1 MMKKIYWLRR
11 LTLLMAMMGVG
22 AATTGFIP
30 VWIKILLIAGV
41 GGNLLLTEEF
51 EFDLR
56 SRARG
61 R

>member
-1 MMKKIYWLRR
+1 MKKIYWLRR
-11 LTLLMAMMGVG
+11 LTLLMAMIGVG
-22 AATTGFIP
+22 AAATGFIP

-56 SRARG
+56 SRTSG

>member
-1 MMKKIYWLRR
+1 MKKIYWLRR
-11 LTLLMAMMGVG
+11 LTLLMAVIGVG

-30 VWIKILLIAGV
+30 VWIKILLIAGM
-41 GGNLLLTEEF
+41 GGKLLLTEEF

-56 SRARG
+56 SRASG

>member
-1 MMKKIYWLRR
+1 MKKIYWLRR
-11 LTLLMAMMGVG
+11 LTLLMAVIGVG

-30 VWIKILLIAGV
+30 VWIKILLIAGM

-56 SRARG
+56 SRASG

>member
-1 MMKKIYWLRR
+1 MKKIYWLRQ
-11 LTLLMAMMGVG
+11 LTLLMAVIGVG

-30 VWIKILLIAGV
+30 VWIKILLIAGM

-56 SRARG
+56 SRASG

>member
-1 MMKKIYWLRR
+1 MKKIYWLRR
-11 LTLLMAMMGVG
+11 LLLLITMFGVG
-22 AATTGFIP
+22 AAATGFIP
-30 VWIKILLIAGV
+30 AWIKILLIAGV

-56 SRARG
+56 SRADG

>member
-1 MMKKIYWLRR
+1 MMKKIYWIRR
-11 LTLLMAMMGVG
+11 LTLLMAMIGVG

-51 EFDLR
+51 EFDMR
-56 SRARG
+56 SRASG

>member
-11 LTLLMAMMGVG
+11 LTLLMAMIGVG

-56 SRARG
+56 SRASG

>member
-1 MMKKIYWLRR
+1 MKKIYWLRR
-11 LTLLMAMMGVG
+11 LTLLMAMIGVG

-56 SRARG
+56 SRASG

>member
-1 MMKKIYWLRR
+1 MKKLYWIRR
-11 LTLLMAMMGVG
+11 LTLLMAMIGVG

-56 SRARG
+56 SRASG

>member
-1 MMKKIYWLRR
+1 MMKKIYWIRR
-11 LTLLMAMMGVG
+11 LTLLMAMIVVG

-30 VWIKILLIAGV
+30 VWIKILLIAVV

-56 SRARG
+56 SRASG

>member
-1 MMKKIYWLRR
+1 MKKIYWLRR
-11 LTLLMAMMGVG
+11 LTLLMAMIGVG

-30 VWIKILLIAGV
+30 VWIKILLIASM

-56 SRARG
+56 SRASG

>member
-1 MMKKIYWLRR
+1 MRKIYWLRR
-11 LTLLMAMMGVG
+11 LTLLMAMIGVG

-56 SRARG
+56 SRASER
-61 R
+61 

>member
-1 MMKKIYWLRR
+1 MMKKIYWIRR
-11 LTLLMAMMGVG
+11 LTLLMAMIGVG

-56 SRARG
+56 SRTSG

>member
-1 MMKKIYWLRR
+1 MKKIYWIRR
-11 LTLLMAMMGVG
+11 LTLLMAMIFVG

-56 SRARG
+56 SRTSG

>member
-1 MMKKIYWLRR
+1 MKKIYWIRR
-11 LTLLMAMMGVG
+11 LTLLMAMIGVG

-30 VWIKILLIAGV
+30 VWIKILLIAGM

-56 SRARG
+56 SRASG

>member
-1 MMKKIYWLRR
+1 MKKIYWLRR
-11 LTLLMAMMGVG
+11 LTLLMAMIGVG

-30 VWIKILLIAGV
+30 VWIKILLIAGM

-56 SRARG
+56 SRASG

>member
-1 MMKKIYWLRR
+1 MKKIYWIRR
-11 LTLLMAMMGVG
+11 LTLLMAMIGVG
-22 AATTGFIP
+22 AAITGFIP

-56 SRARG
+56 SRTSG

>member
-1 MMKKIYWLRR
+1 MKKIYWIRR
-11 LTLLMAMMGVG
+11 LTLLMAMIGVG

-56 SRARG
+56 SRTNG

>member
-1 MMKKIYWLRR
+1 
-11 LTLLMAMMGVG
+11 MAMIGVG

-56 SRARG
+56 SRANG

>member
-1 MMKKIYWLRR
+1 MKKIYWIRR
-11 LTLLMAMMGVG
+11 LTLLMAMIGVG

-56 SRARG
+56 SRANG

>member
-1 MMKKIYWLRR
+1 MKKIYWIRR
-11 LTLLMAMMGVG
+11 LTLLMAMIGVG

-51 EFDLR
+51 EFDMR
-56 SRARG
+56 SRASG

>member
-1 MMKKIYWLRR
+1 MKKIYWIRR
-11 LTLLMAMMGVG
+11 LTLLMAMIGVG

-56 SRARG
+56 SRTSG

>member
-1 MMKKIYWLRR
+1 MKKIYWIRR

-56 SRARG
+56 SRASG

>member
-1 MMKKIYWLRR
+1 MKKIYWIRR
-11 LTLLMAMMGVG
+11 LTFLMAMMGVG

-56 SRARG
+56 SRASG

>member
-1 MMKKIYWLRR
+1 
-11 LTLLMAMMGVG
+11 MAMMGVG

-56 SRARG
+56 SRTNG

>member
-1 MMKKIYWLRR
+1 MKKIYWIRR
-11 LTLLMAMMGVG
+11 LTLLMAMIGVG

-41 GGNLLLTEEF
+41 GGDLLLTEEF

-56 SRARG
+56 SRASG

>member
-1 MMKKIYWLRR
+1 MKKIYWIRR
-11 LTLLMAMMGVG
+11 LTLLMAMIGVG

-56 SRARG
+56 SRASG